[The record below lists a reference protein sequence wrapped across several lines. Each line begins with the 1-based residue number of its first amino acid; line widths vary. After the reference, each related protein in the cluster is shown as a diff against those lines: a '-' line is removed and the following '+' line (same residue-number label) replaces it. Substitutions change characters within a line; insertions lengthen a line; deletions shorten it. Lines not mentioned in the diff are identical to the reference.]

1 MRVRVQDG
9 TPRHDGQSL
18 CETCRWS
25 RIIRGRTL
33 DEEIVECDASHVR
46 PMRITFKVTSC
57 SDYADNRLPT
67 YHELVHQ
74 AWILRPATKRRGAG
88 FVRGSDLEYRELAK
102 VLSDTPERERNS

>member
-1 MRVRVQDG
+1 MRVRVEGG
-9 TPRHDGQSL
+9 TPLHEGDSL

-33 DEEIVECDASHVR
+33 DEEIVHCDASHLV

-57 SDYADNRLPT
+57 SDYSDSRVPS
-67 YHELVHQ
+67 YHELVQQ
-74 AWILRPATKRRGAG
+74 AWILRPATKRRRAG

-102 VLSDTPERERNS
+102 VMSESPERER